1 MKSISPLKCLS
12 PLQRIVLSRC
22 NAKGF
27 RRQSKMIP
35 SKSLEDKT
43 KGKEQ
48 IMEKDLKHFQLKM
61 DLLKL

>member
-1 MKSISPLKCLS
+1 
-12 PLQRIVLSRC
+12 
-22 NAKGF
+22 
-27 RRQSKMIP
+27 MIP